1 MPILRP
7 HLLKVHP
14 KPLHSFS
21 ICQDVLPHF
30 YHRYHYHPEVELL
43 HIEQGTGTWFVGD
56 HVQRFEG
63 GELLL
68 IGASLPH
75 YLRSDE
81 AYFMGD
87 DTLQAKAQVV
97 HFLPSLFGDAFFGLL
112 ENRAIAQLLD
122 AARKGFAIHGETR
135 RLILEQIRF
144 MMSDGRMNHV
154 LQLYQTL
161 DMLSTSEDLVPLS
174 RLASD
179 PDGKAGESD
188 RMSRIYGYAAR
199 NFDRRISIGEIA
211 REAHLSPHS
220 FCRFFRNQ
228 TGRRFTHFLNDMRID
243 FACKLLREQNLSI
256 EQVYLKAGFNNF
268 THFNN
273 VFKRT
278 TGRTPLQYA
287 KQLSA

>member
-21 ICQDVLPHF
+21 IRQDVLPHF

-68 IGASLPH
+68 IGSGLPH

-81 AYFMGD
+81 SYFRGD
-87 DTLQAKAQVV
+87 EAMEARAQVV
-97 HFLPSLFGDAFFGLL
+97 HFLPSLFGDAFLGLT
-112 ENRAIAQLLD
+112 ENRAIAQLLEG
-122 AARKGFAIHGETR
+122 ARKGFTIQGGTR
-135 RLILEQIRF
+135 KLVLEQIRF
-144 MMSDGRMNHV
+144 MLSDGRMNQV

-161 DMLSTSEDLVPLS
+161 DLLSTSEDLIPLS
-174 RLASD
+174 RLAAE
-179 PDGKAGESD
+179 PVGQAGESD
-188 RMSRIYGYAAR
+188 RMSRIYAYAAG
-199 NFDRRISIGEIA
+199 NLDRRISIDEIA
-211 REAHLSPHS
+211 REAHMSPHS
-220 FCRFFRNQ
+220 FCRFFRQ
-228 TGRRFTHFLNDMRID
+228 KTGRRFTDFLNDMRID
-243 FACKLLREQNLSI
+243 YACLLLREQGLSTK
-256 EQVYLKAGFNNF
+256 QVLARAGFNNS

-273 VFKRT
+273 VFKRI
-278 TGRTPLQYA
+278 TGQTPYQYA
-287 KQLSA
+287 RQFAG

>member
-14 KPLHSFS
+14 NPLHSFS
-21 ICQDVLPHF
+21 IRQDILPHF
-30 YHRYHYHPEVELL
+30 YHRYHFHPEVELL
-43 HIEQGTGTWFVGD
+43 HIERGTGTWFVGD

-68 IGASLPH
+68 IGAGLPH

-81 AYFMGD
+81 DYFKGD
-87 DTLQAKAQVV
+87 ERLEARAQVV
-97 HFLPSLFGDAFFGLL
+97 HFLPSLFGESFLGLM

-135 RLILEQIRF
+135 RIILEQIRF
-144 MMSDGRMNHV
+144 MLGGGRMNHV
-154 LQLYQTL
+154 LQLFQTL
-161 DMLSTSEDLVPLS
+161 ELLSTSEELIPLS
-174 RLASD
+174 RLAAE
-179 PDGKAGESD
+179 PDVKAGESD

-199 NFDRRISIGEIA
+199 NFDRRIRIEEIA
-211 REAHLSPHS
+211 REAHMSPHS
-220 FCRFFRNQ
+220 FCRYFRHQ

-243 FACKLLREQNLSI
+243 YACKLLREQDLSV
-256 EQVYLKAGFNNF
+256 EQVYLRAGFNNF

-287 KQLSA
+287 RQFVA